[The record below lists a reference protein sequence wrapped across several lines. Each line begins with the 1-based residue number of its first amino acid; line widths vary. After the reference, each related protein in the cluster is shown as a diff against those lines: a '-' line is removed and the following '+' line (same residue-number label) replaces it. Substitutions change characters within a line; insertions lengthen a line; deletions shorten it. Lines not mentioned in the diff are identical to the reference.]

1 MKGLDKRMDIYTAL
15 CSKKDSD
22 IAETYMT
29 IKQTDSALALLVR
42 PDDVS
47 DNKEANAKFSKK
59 EADYQQVHNEKRYF
73 EAALGSLAGDLRKQ
87 AELRYIENLG
97 RNAICLRLN
106 ISTSTYQ
113 NHRKQILSQLIK
125 IYKIKEM

>member
-1 MKGLDKRMDIYTAL
+1 MDIYTAL
-15 CSKKDSD
+15 CGKKDSD

-29 IKQTDSALALLVR
+29 MKQTDSALAFLVR
-42 PDDVS
+42 PDDAS
-47 DNKEANAKFSKK
+47 GNKEANAKFSKR

-73 EAALGSLAGDLRKQ
+73 EAALESLAGDLRKQ

>member
-1 MKGLDKRMDIYTAL
+1 MDIYTAL

-47 DNKEANAKFSKK
+47 DNKEANPKFSKK
-59 EADYQQVHNEKRYF
+59 EADYQQVHNEKQYF

-113 NHRKQILSQLIK
+113 NHRKQILSN
-125 IYKIKEM
+125 

>member
-1 MKGLDKRMDIYTAL
+1 
-15 CSKKDSD
+15 
-22 IAETYMT
+22 MT

-97 RNAICLRLN
+97 ATPSVCV
-106 ISTSTYQ
+106 STSQHQPT
-113 NHRKQILSQLIK
+113 K
-125 IYKIKEM
+125 IIGNRF

>member
-1 MKGLDKRMDIYTAL
+1 MDIYTAL

-47 DNKEANAKFSKK
+47 DNKEA
-59 EADYQQVHNEKRYF
+59 DYQQVHNEKQYF

>member
-1 MKGLDKRMDIYTAL
+1 MDIFTAL
-15 CSKKDSD
+15 CGKKDSD

-42 PDDVS
+42 PDDAS
-47 DNKEANAKFSKK
+47 GNKEANAKFSKK
-59 EADYQQVHNEKRYF
+59 EADYQKVQDEKRYF
-73 EAALGSLAGDLRKQ
+73 AAALGSLAGDLRKQ

-113 NHRKQILSQLIK
+113 NHRKQILSQLIE

>member
-1 MKGLDKRMDIYTAL
+1 MDIYTAL

-47 DNKEANAKFSKK
+47 DNKEANPKFSKRSC
-59 EADYQQVHNEKRYF
+59 D
-73 EAALGSLAGDLRKQ
+73 
-87 AELRYIENLG
+87 
-97 RNAICLRLN
+97 
-106 ISTSTYQ
+106 IS
-113 NHRKQILSQLIK
+113 K
-125 IYKIKEM
+125 I

>member
-1 MKGLDKRMDIYTAL
+1 MDIYTAL
-15 CSKKDSD
+15 CSEKDSD

-47 DNKEANAKFSKK
+47 DNKEANPKFSKK
-59 EADYQQVHNEKRYF
+59 EADYQQVHNEKQYF

>member
-1 MKGLDKRMDIYTAL
+1 MDIYTAL
-15 CSKKDSD
+15 CNKKDSD

-29 IKQTDSALALLVR
+29 MKQTDSALAMLVH
-42 PDDVS
+42 PDNAS
-47 DNKEANAKFSKK
+47 GNKEASAKFSKK
-59 EADYQQVHNEKRYF
+59 EADYQKVHEEKRYF

-113 NHRKQILSQLIK
+113 NHRKQILNQLIK

>member
-1 MKGLDKRMDIYTAL
+1 MDIYTAL
-15 CSKKDSD
+15 CGKKDSD

-29 IKQTDSALALLVR
+29 MKQTDSALAFLVR
-42 PDDVS
+42 PDDAS
-47 DNKEANAKFSKK
+47 GNKEANAKFSKR
-59 EADYQQVHNEKRYF
+59 EADYQKVHEEKRYI
-73 EAALGSLAGDLRKQ
+73 EAALGSLSGDLRKQ

>member
-1 MKGLDKRMDIYTAL
+1 MDIYTAL

-47 DNKEANAKFSKK
+47 DNKEANPKFSKK
-59 EADYQQVHNEKRYF
+59 EADYQQVHNEKQYF

-87 AELRYIENLG
+87 A
-97 RNAICLRLN
+97 ATPSVCV
-106 ISTSTYQ
+106 STSQHQPTRIIG
-113 NHRKQILSQLIK
+113 NRF
-125 IYKIKEM
+125 

>member
-1 MKGLDKRMDIYTAL
+1 MDIYTAL
-15 CSKKDSD
+15 CGKKDSD

-29 IKQTDSALALLVR
+29 MKQTDSALAFLAR
-42 PDDVS
+42 PDDAS
-47 DNKEANAKFSKK
+47 GNKEANAKFSKR
-59 EADYQQVHNEKRYF
+59 EADYQKVHEEKRYF
-73 EAALGSLAGDLRKQ
+73 EAALGSLSGDLRKQ

>member
-42 PDDVS
+42 PDD
-47 DNKEANAKFSKK
+47 
-59 EADYQQVHNEKRYF
+59 
-73 EAALGSLAGDLRKQ
+73 LSL
-87 AELRYIENLG
+87 IH
-97 RNAICLRLN
+97 I
-106 ISTSTYQ
+106 
-113 NHRKQILSQLIK
+113 
-125 IYKIKEM
+125 